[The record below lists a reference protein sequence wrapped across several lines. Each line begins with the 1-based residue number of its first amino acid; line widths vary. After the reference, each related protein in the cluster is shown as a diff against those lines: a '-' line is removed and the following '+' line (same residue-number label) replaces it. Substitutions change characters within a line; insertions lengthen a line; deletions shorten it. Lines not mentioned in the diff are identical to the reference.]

1 MIAEL
6 NGAQF
11 HIPDELVD
19 EYASQFMPLKKWDN
33 RGNLNILRE
42 DILDIFDVV
51 MEDPEALYDPEFLEE
66 FVQTLAMKQAL
77 QNLNI
82 LYDA

>member
-1 MIAEL
+1 MIAKL
-6 NGAQF
+6 HGAEF

-19 EYASQFMPLKKWDN
+19 EYAVQFHPLKRWDN
-33 RGNLNILRE
+33 RDNLVVLRE

-51 MEDPEALYDPEFLEE
+51 MQDPEALYDPEFLEE
-66 FVQTLAMKQAL
+66 FVQTLAIRQAL
-77 QNLNI
+77 QNIGI

>member
-1 MIAEL
+1 MIAIL

-19 EYASQFMPLKKWDN
+19 EYVIQFMPLKNFGHRDS
-33 RGNLNILRE
+33 LIDLRE
-42 DILDIFDVV
+42 DIIDIFEVV
-51 MEDPEALYDPEFLEE
+51 MQDPEALYEPEFLEE
-66 FVQTLAMKQAL
+66 FVQTLAMRQAL
-77 QNLNI
+77 QRIGI

>member
-1 MIAEL
+1 MIAKL
-6 NGAQF
+6 HGAEF

-19 EYASQFMPLKKWDN
+19 DYAVQFHPLKKWDN
-33 RGNLNILRE
+33 RDNLVVLRE

-51 MEDPEALYDPEFLEE
+51 MQDPEALYEPEFLEE
-66 FVQTLAMKQAL
+66 FVQTLAMRQAL
-77 QNLNI
+77 QKIGI

>member
-1 MIAEL
+1 MLARL
-6 NGAQF
+6 NGAEF

-19 EYASQFMPLKKWDN
+19 EYVIQFIPLKKFEHRD
-33 RGNLNILRE
+33 NLNVLRE

-51 MEDPEALYDPEFLEE
+51 MQDPEALYEPEFLEE
-66 FVQTLAMKQAL
+66 FVNTLAMRQAL
-77 QNLNI
+77 QNIGI

>member
-19 EYASQFMPLKKWDN
+19 EYANQFRPLKKWDN

>member
-1 MIAEL
+1 MIAIL

-19 EYASQFMPLKKWDN
+19 EYVIDFMPLKNFGHRDS
-33 RGNLNILRE
+33 LITLRE
-42 DILDIFDVV
+42 DIIDIFDVV
-51 MEDPEALYDPEFLEE
+51 MQDPEALYEPEFLEE
-66 FVQTLAMKQAL
+66 FVQTLAMRQAL
-77 QNLNI
+77 QNIGI